1 MQSRNSF
8 QSKDSV
14 AGQSAWTIY
23 PLVIADQQQH
33 IDMSMQLL
41 QTIQPDDA
49 PVLYW
54 SIAKPEGLV
63 LGFSQKLD
71 VLNAESL
78 ALHQIPLYHRRAG
91 GTAVHVGPHLLSL
104 DVILPA
110 GHPLLLA
117 DVVESYRWFGEAWI
131 AALRLL
137 GIETRLVPP
146 EEAHAHRTLLKQPET
161 RSYELLMNRA
171 CYGSLS
177 SYEVA
182 VGKQKVVGLDMLRRR
197 GGSLLQAGVV
207 LHWNTTLLAQL
218 LGQTAE
224 EQQLLQTGLLER
236 AIGLDTIAGRN
247 VSADEVIAAFERVLP
262 MSDDS
267 SPQIAV
273 LE

>member
-1 MQSRNSF
+1 MQSLNFF
-8 QSKDSV
+8 QSRESV
-14 AGQSAWTIY
+14 SRHPTWNSY

-41 QTIQPDDA
+41 QTIQPGDA

-78 ALHQIPLYHRRAG
+78 AQQRFPLYHRRAG
-91 GTAVHVGPHLLSL
+91 GTAVHVGPHLLCL

-110 GHPLLLA
+110 EHPLILA
-117 DVVESYRWFGEAWI
+117 DVVESYRWFGEAWV
-131 AALRLL
+131 ATLQRL
-137 GIETRLVPP
+137 GIETRLVLP
-146 EEAHAHRTLLKQPET
+146 EEAHERRTLLKQPEI
-161 RSYELLMNRA
+161 RSYELLLNRA

-182 VGKQKVVGLDMLRRR
+182 VGKRKVVGIDMLRRR
-197 GGSLLQAGVV
+197 VGSLLQAGIV
-207 LHWNTTLLAQL
+207 LHWDTSVLAQL
-218 LGQTAE
+218 LGHTTE

-236 AIGLDTIAGRN
+236 AIGLDTIAGRS
-247 VSADEVIAAFERVLP
+247 VDAGEVIAAFEQVITT
-262 MSDDS
+262 SDNNM
-267 SPQIAV
+267 PQQEV
-273 LE
+273 